1 MKKQTLTIAA
11 VLTAAATSAQAGI
24 DRSGQDIGVLFEE
37 GNYFKFS
44 FANVSPDITAPAVD
58 PSGKTSQSAVDFS
71 TFSFGY
77 KQQFNDKLSFA
88 LIWDQPYGADIQYV
102 DGPANGGFAFIDS
115 SQITGILRYEMGN
128 GFSVHGGAFAQK
140 ISGRVFTASG
150 LLDADSK
157 REWGGVAGVAYEKPE
172 IALRVAL
179 TYFSGIDHTLTGTH
193 ALPPGVHPFF
203 PAGVSTP
210 ATGTVSMPEAFNLDF
225 QTGIAQ
231 NTLLFGSIRHAK
243 YEGISLDTTSTL
255 GDVAPGA
262 VNDVNW
268 VNFVDDV
275 TSYELGIGRK
285 LNDSWSVAMTLGY
298 EDGASTGTTFLAPA
312 GSSRSIGLGA
322 TYTYDNIKISGGV
335 RYTKFSEKVVNGVP
349 FEGDALSAGLSIGIG
364 F

>member
-1 MKKQTLTIAA
+1 MKKLALTTAL
-11 VLTAAATSAQAGI
+11 VTAAATGAQAGI

-44 FANVSPDITAPAVD
+44 FANVNPDITSDVTN
-58 PSGKTSQSAVDFS
+58 TSQSATPFS

-77 KQQFNDKLSFA
+77 KQQFNEKLSFA
-88 LIWDQPYGADIQYV
+88 LIYDQPYGADIQYI
-102 DGPANGGFAFIDS
+102 DGPVAGGYAFIDS
-115 SQITGILRYEMGN
+115 QQITGLLRYELGN
-128 GFSVHGGAFAQK
+128 GFSVHGGVFGQK
-140 ISGRVFTASG
+140 VSGSLLTGSG
-150 LLDADSK
+150 LLEAESD

-193 ALPPGVHPFF
+193 ALPPGAHPLF
-203 PAGVSTP
+203 PAGISTA

-243 YEGISLDTTSTL
+243 YDGISLNTTSAL
-255 GDVAPGA
+255 GT
-262 VNDVNW
+262 VNW
-268 VNFVDDV
+268 VNFEDDV

-285 LNDSWSVAMTLGY
+285 LNDTWSIAMTLGY
-298 EDGASTGTTFLAPA
+298 EEGASTGTTFLAPA
-312 GSSRSIGLGA
+312 GTSKSIGLGA
-322 TYTYDNIKISGGV
+322 TYTHENFKISGGV
-335 RYTKFSEKVVNGVP
+335 RYTAFDEKVVNGVP
-349 FEGDALSAGLSIGIG
+349 FEGSALSAGLSIGVG

>member
-1 MKKQTLTIAA
+1 MKRQTLTIAA
-11 VLTAAATSAQAGI
+11 ALTAVATSAQAGI

-44 FANVSPDITAPAVD
+44 FANVSPDITSEAAGVT
-58 PSGKTSQSAVDFS
+58 TSASDFS

-88 LIWDQPYGADIQYV
+88 LIWDQPYGADIDYI
-102 DGPANGGFAFIDS
+102 DGPAAGGFAHIDS
-115 SQITGILRYEMGN
+115 TQITGILRYEMGN

-140 ISGRVFTASG
+140 ISGQVLTGSG
-150 LLDADSK
+150 LLDASGDT
-157 REWGGVAGVAYEKPE
+157 EWGGVAGVAYERPD

-179 TYFSGIDHTLTGTH
+179 TYFSGIDHELTGTH
-193 ALPPGVHPFF
+193 SIPPGVNPLL
-203 PAGVSTP
+203 PAGLTTP

-231 NTLLFGSIRHAK
+231 DTLLFGSIRHAK
-243 YEGISLDTTSTL
+243 YEGISLDTVSPL
-255 GDVAPGA
+255 GA
-262 VNDVNW
+262 VNW

-285 LNDSWSVAMTLGY
+285 LNDNWSVALMLGY
-298 EDGASTGTTFLAPA
+298 EDGADTGDTFLAPA
-312 GSSRSIGLGA
+312 GASRSIGLGA
-322 TYTYDNIKISGGV
+322 TYTHENIKISGGV
-335 RYTKFSEKVVNGVP
+335 RYTKFSEKTVLGLVP
-349 FEGDALSAGLSIGIG
+349 FEGDAISAGVSIGIG